1 MSVDKDS
8 AVVKL
13 RQRRKETKDQT
24 KEGEEE
30 KKKKKFFEREGYDQS
45 KHARRMGMAFG
56 AATGT
61 YNPYAAPRS
70 DDDDDD
76 EAPPVSNIVAL
87 SRALAAQ
94 KSSETT

>member
-1 MSVDKDS
+1 
-8 AVVKL
+8 
-13 RQRRKETKDQT
+13 
-24 KEGEEE
+24 
-30 KKKKKFFEREGYDQS
+30 
-45 KHARRMGMAFG
+45 MGMAFG

-61 YNPYAAPRS
+61 YNPYAAPKS

>member
-8 AVVKL
+8 AAVKL

-30 KKKKKFFEREGYDQS
+30 KKKRFFEQEGYNQS

-61 YNPYAAPRS
+61 YNPYAAPKS

-76 EAPPVSNIVAL
+76 KAPPVSNIVAL
-87 SRALAAQ
+87 SRALAAK